1 MTPLVLSEQDP
12 ASAPWWLLGVAVV
25 LLLAF
30 VAWERRAR
38 RTHGHPL
45 VNFGLL
51 RTRSYALGTSLGL
64 LYFAGFTAIFFVVT
78 LFLQNGRGYT
88 PLEAGLALT
97 PFALGSAVT
106 SAIGGRLVSRLGKSL
121 VVLGLLA
128 VAVGLV
134 AVDVVLRLD
143 PQQVGWAIAGPLL
156 LAGIGSGFVIAPN
169 QTLALEEVPPREG
182 GTAAGVLQTGQ
193 RIGSA
198 IGISAVGAVFFGQL
212 TATGGDW
219 SLAISRGLIGAVAFV
234 VLALLLGLADLALD
248 RRRRRAAAGA
258 RRSRRRTTGPHP
270 RPAPPRRGRRVD
282 PAGPGHRPA
291 GGRARRCDGDARGR
305 RRPRGGR
312 RRGGRGRDL
321 PPRAARGGHV
331 PAGRPGRRS
340 PARGG
345 LGRGPGV
352 RRGRPR
358 RRAGQHGRSAAD

>member
-12 ASAPWWLLGVAVV
+12 ASAPWWLLGVALV

-143 PQQVGWAIAGPLL
+143 P
-156 LAGIGSGFVIAPN
+156 
-169 QTLALEEVPPREG
+169 
-182 GTAAGVLQTGQ
+182 AAGRLGDRRAAPARRHRQRLRHRAEPDPRARGGAPAGGRHGGRRPADRAAHRLGGRHLRGRRGVLRPAHRDG
-193 RIGSA
+193 RR
-198 IGISAVGAVFFGQL
+198 L
-212 TATGGDW
+212 
-219 SLAISRGLIGAVAFV
+219 VA
-234 VLALLLGLADLALD
+234 GHQPGPD
-248 RRRRRAAAGA
+248 RRRRVRRPRAAA
-258 RRSRRRTTGPHP
+258 
-270 RPAPPRRGRRVD
+270 
-282 PAGPGHRPA
+282 
-291 GGRARRCDGDARGR
+291 RARRPRPRPPSPAR
-305 RRPRGGR
+305 RRRHRGAD
-312 RRGGRGRDL
+312 GGRGR
-321 PPRAARGGHV
+321 PPTPPSRTTPSRST
-331 PAGRPGRRS
+331 GRPCG
-340 PARGG
+340 
-345 LGRGPGV
+345 
-352 RRGRPR
+352 
-358 RRAGQHGRSAAD
+358 AG